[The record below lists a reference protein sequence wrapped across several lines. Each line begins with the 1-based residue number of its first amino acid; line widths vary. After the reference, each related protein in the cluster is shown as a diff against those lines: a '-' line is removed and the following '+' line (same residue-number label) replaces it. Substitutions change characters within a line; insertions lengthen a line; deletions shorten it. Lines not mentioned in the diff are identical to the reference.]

1 MANNSVSY
9 PNQGLERRQVMVSKS
24 RIAAL
29 ASSVLLAALAMP
41 VLGQANGGG
50 GGGNGGGG
58 GGNGGGG
65 GGGFGGGGGG
75 GGGGRGNFDPAQFRQ
90 RRLDNIKQQLGST
103 DDEFA
108 ALQPKIEKVM
118 DLQQQ
123 NQMGGFG
130 GRGGGRRGGGG
141 GGGGFGGGGG
151 GGNGGGGGGGGSAP
165 ANATPN
171 PVRDA
176 LTALNTTLQNKDA
189 SADEIKEK
197 LTALRDARSKAHDD
211 LVAAQ
216 KDLQGVLTQRQEAIL
231 VTNGMLD

>member
-1 MANNSVSY
+1 MANYSVNH
-9 PNQGLERRQVMVSKS
+9 PNKGLERRQVMASKS

-58 GGNGGGG
+58 GGG

-90 RRLDNIKQQLGST
+90 RRLDNIKTQLGST

-118 DLQQQ
+118 
-123 NQMGGFG
+123 
-130 GRGGGRRGGGG
+130 
-141 GGGGFGGGGG
+141 
-151 GGNGGGGGGGGSAP
+151 
-165 ANATPN
+165 
-171 PVRDA
+171 
-176 LTALNTTLQNKDA
+176 
-189 SADEIKEK
+189 
-197 LTALRDARSKAHDD
+197 
-211 LVAAQ
+211 
-216 KDLQGVLTQRQEAIL
+216 
-231 VTNGMLD
+231 

>member
-1 MANNSVSY
+1 MT
-9 PNQGLERRQVMVSKS
+9 SKS

-50 GGGNGGGG
+50 GGGGGG
-58 GGNGGGG
+58 GGNGGG

-75 GGGGRGNFDPAQFRQ
+75 GGRNFDPAAMRQ
-90 RRLDNIKQQLGST
+90 RRLDGIKQQLGAT

-118 DLQQQ
+118 DLQMQAQ
-123 NQMGGFG
+123 PFGGFG
-130 GRGGGRRGGGG
+130 GRGGRRGGGG
-141 GGGGFGGGGG
+141 GGGNGGGGGGFGGGGGG
-151 GGNGGGGGGGGSAP
+151 GGNGGGGGGGAAP
-165 ANATPN
+165 ANAAPN

-197 LTALRDARSKAHDD
+197 LTALRDARAKAKDD
-211 LVAAQ
+211 LTKAQ
-216 KDLQGVLTQRQEAIL
+216 QDLQSVLTQRQEAVL
-231 VTNGMLD
+231 VTQGMLD

>member
-1 MANNSVSY
+1 MA
-9 PNQGLERRQVMVSKS
+9 SKS

-65 GGGFGGGGGG
+65 GGGGFGGG

-90 RRLDNIKQQLGST
+90 NRLDRIKQALGST

-108 ALQPKIEKVM
+108 ALQPKVEKVM

-123 NQMGGFG
+123 NQMNAFGG
-130 GRGGGRRGGGG
+130 GRGGRRGGNGGGG

-151 GGNGGGGGGGGSAP
+151 GGNGGGGGGGGGAAA

-176 LTALNTTLQNKDA
+176 LNALNTTLGNKDA

-216 KDLQGVLTQRQEAIL
+216 KDLQSVLTQRQEAVL
-231 VTNGMLD
+231 VTQGMLD

>member
-141 GGGGFGGGGG
+141 GGGGVGGA
-151 GGNGGGGGGGGSAP
+151 AP